1 MYDSPTGQKR
11 SIFELLS
18 GNMETIEIIKEINR
32 LSINER
38 MLIIEKI
45 VRSIRENE
53 TRNDMI
59 IAAEA
64 LSDDYKNDKELT
76 IFSQLDC
83 EDFYETR

>member
-1 MYDSPTGQKR
+1 
-11 SIFELLS
+11 
-18 GNMETIEIIKEINR
+18 METIEIIKEINR
-32 LSINER
+32 LSITER

-45 VRSIRENE
+45 VQSIRENE